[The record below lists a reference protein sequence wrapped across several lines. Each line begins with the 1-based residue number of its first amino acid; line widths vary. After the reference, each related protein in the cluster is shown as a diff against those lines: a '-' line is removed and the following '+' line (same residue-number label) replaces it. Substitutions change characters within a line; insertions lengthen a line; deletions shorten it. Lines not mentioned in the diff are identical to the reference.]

1 MQECPGDYTMLHRD
15 CEEARKKE
23 KKSGEKKKSP
33 GLTFTKLESLNALFR
48 IKV

>member
-1 MQECPGDYTMLHRD
+1 MLHRD

-23 KKSGEKKKSP
+23 KKRSGEKKKSP